1 MGGLKYG
8 GRLDVLPLGEFKS
21 GNDGVGADFAREESP
36 KLLVGGAMSY
46 NDGASNKVGEGHGD
60 FVLYDKDG
68 DSKFPAL
75 RKIAA
80 DLLFNGKV
88 GVLWPNMSTHRLPT

>member
-21 GNDGVGADFAREESP
+21 GNDGVGADFVREESP

-46 NDGASNKVGEGHGD
+46 NAVS
-60 FVLYDKDG
+60 Y
-68 DSKFPAL
+68 
-75 RKIAA
+75 
-80 DLLFNGKV
+80 
-88 GVLWPNMSTHRLPT
+88 THLNNAKT

>member
-1 MGGLKYG
+1 MRTGKNSTNHSRTSDNTLI
-8 GRLDVLPLGEFKS
+8 LSLIHIC
-21 GNDGVGADFAREESP
+21 
-36 KLLVGGAMSY
+36 Y

-68 DSKFPAL
+68 NSKFPAL

-80 DLLFNGKV
+80 DLLFKWQGWSIMAEYVNAC
-88 GVLWPNMSTHRLPT
+88 LLYTSTRLSVVK